1 MKFECGF
8 FHEKA
13 RPFVIAGPCSAET
26 EEQVMNTARA
36 VADID
41 CVRVFRA
48 GVWKP
53 RTRPGTFEGQ
63 GEKALE
69 WLKHVKAE
77 TGLHT
82 ATEIATPHHAEKA
95 LKAGIDVLW
104 VGARTTGNPLYV
116 QELADAVKGTDI
128 KLMIKNPLHPDI
140 DLWCGAIQRFY
151 KAGIK
156 DIAAVHRG
164 FYPYEK
170 TAFRNLPLWEVP
182 IELQRRNENLPV
194 FCDPSHIAGKS
205 NHVATISQQAMDLN
219 MSGLMIEVH
228 NRPQIALTDKHQ
240 QLSPGELTSLLEKL
254 EIRKRKFRDQAYRKR
269 IEKYRDDIDNLDFQ
283 LLDLLSQ
290 RQNLVKDIAWCKRDM
305 NVSILQLKRWENI
318 VKTRLAYAEQNGLS
332 HDFILNILQWIHK
345 EAIRLQTE
353 IMQNPDSPDNE

>member
-104 VGARTTGNPLYV
+104 V
-116 QELADAVKGTDI
+116 
-128 KLMIKNPLHPDI
+128 
-140 DLWCGAIQRFY
+140 
-151 KAGIK
+151 
-156 DIAAVHRG
+156 
-164 FYPYEK
+164 
-170 TAFRNLPLWEVP
+170 
-182 IELQRRNENLPV
+182 
-194 FCDPSHIAGKS
+194 
-205 NHVATISQQAMDLN
+205 
-219 MSGLMIEVH
+219 
-228 NRPQIALTDKHQ
+228 
-240 QLSPGELTSLLEKL
+240 
-254 EIRKRKFRDQAYRKR
+254 
-269 IEKYRDDIDNLDFQ
+269 
-283 LLDLLSQ
+283 
-290 RQNLVKDIAWCKRDM
+290 
-305 NVSILQLKRWENI
+305 
-318 VKTRLAYAEQNGLS
+318 
-332 HDFILNILQWIHK
+332 
-345 EAIRLQTE
+345 
-353 IMQNPDSPDNE
+353 